1 MLARNK
7 LKIDAGLIYLSENAS
22 SFESSERR
30 LAACWARDNDHLS
43 DVDAGGNQR
52 LEFSVDAWRELAA
65 EPEVGDES
73 WDSWQTQHEY
83 VASLF
88 GIPSEEI
95 LVGSHGYVG
104 GKSLKI
110 KILVSGDR
118 TVLTNTHFAA
128 AVFGNCQTQLLSP
141 LAAPLVDVAADFN
154 KPASSE
160 LPQHARFIAEARRI
174 QARAARIQAGSRR
187 KKWTPSSGQFL

>member
-1 MLARNK
+1 MPAAINALSCLLMRGANLQRSRKLATKVEIVGRLSTSMLHRSLEYRAKRSW
-7 LKIDAGLIYLSENAS
+7 LVHMAML
-22 SFESSERR
+22 
-30 LAACWARDNDHLS
+30 
-43 DVDAGGNQR
+43 GG
-52 LEFSVDAWRELAA
+52 E
-65 EPEVGDES
+65 
-73 WDSWQTQHEY
+73 
-83 VASLF
+83 
-88 GIPSEEI
+88 
-95 LVGSHGYVG
+95 
-104 GKSLKI
+104 SLKI

-160 LPQHARFIAEARRI
+160 LPQHARFRAEARRI